1 MLEKICTFALCIAK
15 FNFVEC
21 KRLIITKK
29 KKQNKEMDKKTIIGF
44 VLIALVFIGFS
55 WWNRPSEEQIRQQM
69 IQDSIAQVNK
79 EKAEKELAD
88 KAKSEK
94 RKKTTR

>member
-1 MLEKICTFALCIAK
+1 MLLSTISLPGNGKLFCQNICLSFVMLEKICNFALCIAK

-21 KRLIITKK
+21 KRLIISKK

-55 WWNRPSEEQIRQQM
+55 WWNRRQ
-69 IQDSIAQVNK
+69 SRK
-79 EKAEKELAD
+79 
-88 KAKSEK
+88 K